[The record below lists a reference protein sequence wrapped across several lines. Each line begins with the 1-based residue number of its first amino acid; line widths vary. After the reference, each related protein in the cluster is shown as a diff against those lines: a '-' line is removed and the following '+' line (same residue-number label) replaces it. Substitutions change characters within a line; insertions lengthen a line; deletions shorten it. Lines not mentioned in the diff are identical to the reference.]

1 MATGIGAVDDSL
13 LGHPRGVYVL
23 ALTEMWERF
32 SYYGMRA
39 LLVFFMTDRFAF
51 SDSRSFTVY
60 GSYTA
65 LIYVSPLI
73 GGLLADRYLGA
84 AKAVTWGAVLMILGH
99 LGLAAEDAPFT
110 VAGPMRLQVFY
121 ASLAFLVVG
130 VGLLKPNVS
139 TMVGGLYP
147 REGASRDAGFTL
159 FVCGVTFGA
168 SLSAITCGYLGQTY
182 GWAYGF
188 GLAACGMLLGL
199 VTFKTGQKHLRHVG
213 RPPDPPAPGA
223 LIRPR
228 ISREAASIVCVIA
241 SVVAVWPM
249 LQMFDVLGYVVGSSF
264 AAAAG
269 GLLLFGAFRLERQQ
283 RRQLIAML
291 LLMSIWICFA
301 ALVEQ
306 AGSSINLFTERV
318 IDRQVGASVIRS
330 AQLQGLL
337 PLLNLCF
344 APLFIGLWRH
354 LDARGIDMP
363 TPMKFALSLVFLSL
377 GYTCLWIG
385 ALVPDQAG
393 RVHLAWLAV
402 LYACFALGDLLI
414 LPVGL
419 SAITRLAPAKVLGLV
434 MALWMLANG
443 IGNYLAALIARSSAL
458 PPSIT
463 LDPIATLAHGRAF
476 FGALALLALVL
487 ALLALA
493 IAPLTQRL
501 MHEVHR

>member
-1 MATGIGAVDDSL
+1 
-13 LGHPRGVYVL
+13 
-23 ALTEMWERF
+23 
-32 SYYGMRA
+32 
-39 LLVFFMTDRFAF
+39 
-51 SDSRSFTVY
+51 
-60 GSYTA
+60 
-65 LIYVSPLI
+65 
-73 GGLLADRYLGA
+73 
-84 AKAVTWGAVLMILGH
+84 
-99 LGLAAEDAPFT
+99 
-110 VAGPMRLQVFY
+110 
-121 ASLAFLVVG
+121 
-130 VGLLKPNVS
+130 
-139 TMVGGLYP
+139 
-147 REGASRDAGFTL
+147 
-159 FVCGVTFGA
+159 
-168 SLSAITCGYLGQTY
+168 
-182 GWAYGF
+182 
-188 GLAACGMLLGL
+188 
-199 VTFKTGQKHLRHVG
+199 VG
-213 RPPDPPAPGA
+213 RPPDPPALRVLIWPG
-223 LIRPR
+223 

-241 SVVAVWPM
+241 GVVAVWPL
-249 LQMFDVLGYVVGSSF
+249 LQMFDVHGYVVGSSL
-264 AAAAG
+264 ASAAG

-318 IDRQVGASVIRS
+318 IERRVGDSVIRS

-344 APLFIGLWRH
+344 SPLFIWLWRY
-354 LDARGIDMP
+354 LDARRIDPP
-363 TPMKFALSLVFLSL
+363 TSTKFALSLVFLSV

-402 LYACFALGDLLI
+402 LYACFAVGDLLI

-443 IGNYLAALIARSSAL
+443 IGNYVAALIARSSAL
-458 PPSIT
+458 PPGIT
-463 LDPIATLAHGRAF
+463 LDPMATLAHCRAF
-476 FGALALLALVL
+476 FGALALLALAL
-487 ALLALA
+487 ALLAWA